1 MFTVIQHQFGGNK
14 LKVCWVSDIVLP
26 NFHLLQQ
33 TFTFHIIS
41 PFFWDFTLSSVDIAM
56 KLLYYT
62 KIECSVSV
70 LSLSLFLQSRP
81 SEEFINGF
89 CLHFKNLWC
98 GCGRDTPLLGVRK
111 IYLSNHY
118 KNNSCLHHVGHRPAA
133 VTSFQIHWVI
143 VCILTR
149 SQEIR
154 KHVQSLRSAG
164 LEDETD
170 NEILLVSLKLL
181 LINYTNQPIH
191 RGKG

>member
-1 MFTVIQHQFGGNK
+1 MLKLVFMFMVIQHQFGGNK

-33 TFTFHIIS
+33 TLRFTSSPILLGFH
-41 PFFWDFTLSSVDIAM
+41 LSSVNTAM
-56 KLLYYT
+56 KLLLLYV

-70 LSLSLFLQSRP
+70 LSLSLFLQSRS

-98 GCGRDTPLLGVRK
+98 GCDLTLPLPGEENLP
-111 IYLSNHY
+111 SNHY
-118 KNNSCLHHVGHRPAA
+118 KNNSCLHHAGHRPAA

-149 SQEIR
+149 SPGDSC
-154 KHVQSLRSAG
+154 KHVQVW
-164 LEDETD
+164 EV
-170 NEILLVSLKLL
+170 LV
-181 LINYTNQPIH
+181 
-191 RGKG
+191 